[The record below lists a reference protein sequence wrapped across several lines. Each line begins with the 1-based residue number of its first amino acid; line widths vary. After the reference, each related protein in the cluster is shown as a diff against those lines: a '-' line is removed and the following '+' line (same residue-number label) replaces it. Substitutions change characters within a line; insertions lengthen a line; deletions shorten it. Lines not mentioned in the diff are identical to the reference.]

1 MSNEKDG
8 TYCSICGG
16 IPPSQ
21 IKIRRI
27 MIEGKEIG
35 IDKLDWVLGEVMKLR
50 LQNDVTISEEILKRV
65 KQFNYIPTKKID
77 AYRSAL
83 IEEYRKQLTSNADA
97 DNR

>member
-83 IEEYRKQLTSNADA
+83 IEEYRKQLASNADA